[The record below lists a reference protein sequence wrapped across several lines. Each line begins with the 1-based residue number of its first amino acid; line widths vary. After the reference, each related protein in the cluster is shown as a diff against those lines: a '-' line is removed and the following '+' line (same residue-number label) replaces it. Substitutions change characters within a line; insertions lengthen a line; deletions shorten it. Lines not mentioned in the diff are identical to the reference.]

1 MIIAA
6 KVCDAMYVI
15 GTAGHVD
22 HGKSTLVKALTN
34 IDPDRLPE
42 EKEREMT
49 VDLGFAWM
57 NLPSGREVS
66 IVDVPGHERFIKNM
80 VAGVGAIDL
89 AMLIVAAD
97 ESVMP
102 QTREHLAIL
111 DILQI
116 RRGLVVITK
125 TDLADEELVELVK
138 AEVEDVL
145 EGTSFEGC
153 PMVAVSAHT
162 GAGLDELR
170 ATMDE
175 VLDDTEVRRDLGR
188 PRLPIDRCFSIS
200 GFGTVVTGTLI
211 DGSLA
216 VGQEVELSGSGRRG
230 RIRGLQSHQSRVEEA
245 QPGVRLAVNLS
256 GLSRS
261 DIERGQV
268 LTPAGWLSTTQRL
281 DARFRMVKNAP
292 HPLRHNEGVTFHI
305 FTSESPARVRLLDAD
320 RLTPGTEGWVQVLLT
335 NPLPMV
341 KGDFFVIRSAED
353 TLGGGQVVDP
363 NPRRR
368 HRRFSPELVERLMTL
383 DEGTGEDVLLSVAD
397 QWGPCDAT
405 VLSRRSNLPAEEVLE
420 RVKRLEDDGD
430 VVVLGDLATEQDAVV
445 YSTHGWNVLKSK
457 TALALQAYHNQFP
470 LRRGAPAQ
478 EVRSRLDVPQHVF
491 LRVIGRLSAEGF
503 LVEDRTYLRLPGHQ
517 VSLTS
522 QMEHQA
528 ADYVRSLEGDPY
540 SPPTDQRIDQE
551 LLTVLVDDGRV
562 VKVNESIVFAAS
574 AYRDMADKV
583 VGHLQANGSITVAE
597 ARNMFNTS
605 RKYILPFLEYL
616 DQQHVTRRMG
626 DDRVL
631 R

>member
-1 MIIAA
+1 
-6 KVCDAMYVI
+6 MYVI

-116 RRGLVVITK
+116 RRGLVVVTK
-125 TDLADEELVELVK
+125 TDLVDEELVELVK

-153 PMVAVSAHT
+153 RMVAVSAHT
-162 GAGLDELR
+162 GAGLGELR
-170 ATMDE
+170 VALDE
-175 VLDDTEVRRDLGR
+175 VLDDTEARRDLGR

-211 DGSLA
+211 DGALA
-216 VGQEVELSGSGRRG
+216 VGQEVELAGSGRRG
-230 RIRGLQSHQSRVEEA
+230 RIRGLQSHQSKVEQA

-281 DARFRMVKNAP
+281 DARFRMVRNAP
-292 HPLRHNEGVTFHI
+292 HSLRHNEGVTFHI
-305 FTSESPARVRLLDAD
+305 FTSESPARVRILDAD
-320 RLTPGTEGWVQVLLT
+320 RLVPGTEGWVQVLLA

-405 VLSRRSNLPAEEVLE
+405 VLSRRSNLPVEEVLE

-430 VVVLGDLATEQDAVV
+430 VVVLGDLASESDAVV
-445 YSTHGWNVLKSK
+445 YSTQGWNILKSK

-470 LRRGAPAQ
+470 LRRGSPAQ
-478 EVRSRLDVPQHVF
+478 EVRSRLDVPQPVF
-491 LRVIGRLSAEGF
+491 LRVIARLNAEGF
-503 LVEDRTYLRLPGHQ
+503 LVEDRTYIRLPDHQ
-517 VSLTS
+517 VSLTP
-522 QMEHQA
+522 QMERQA
-528 ADYVRSLEGDPY
+528 DEYVRSLEGDPY
-540 SPPTDQRIDQE
+540 SPPTGQRIDQE
-551 LLTVLVDDGRV
+551 LLTVLADDGKV

-574 AYRDMADKV
+574 AYRDMSEKV
-583 VGHLQANGSITVAE
+583 VSHLQANGSITVAE

-616 DQQHVTRRMG
+616 DQQHITRRVG